1 MADPSSSFVYYG
13 ALVAAGLTSGFAG
26 GLFGIGGGLLR
37 VPIFLYLFP
46 AFGVVSAMVFHMAAG
61 TSLALAVPTS
71 IASAWRQHRSNNL
84 DLSFLK
90 TWIPALVVGVGLGI
104 AASTVS
110 PTQVLKGLFLGL
122 LVFMALYVALPARP
136 VVFQRVPGGLL
147 RGLMA
152 TIIGGV
158 STLLGLSG
166 GVLTTPV
173 LVACGTVIQRAVA
186 ISSAGSLA
194 ISIVAAA
201 GMIWTGAGVPDRM
214 PYSLGFVDMPAFA
227 IMTPLVM
234 LSAPLGVRV
243 ANRISARKLEIFFTA
258 LLLAL
263 AGDMAWD
270 LVSGH

>member
-1 MADPSSSFVYYG
+1 MTDPSSDIIYYG
-13 ALVAAGLTSGFAG
+13 ALIAAGLTSGFAG

-46 AFGVVSAMVFHMAAG
+46 AFGVDSDMVFHMAAG
-61 TSLALAVPTS
+61 TSLALAIPTS
-71 IASAWRQHRSNNL
+71 ITSAWRQHRADNL

-90 TWIPALVVGVGLGI
+90 TWIPALVAGVVLGI
-104 AASTVS
+104 LASTVS
-110 PTQVLKGLFLGL
+110 PTEVLKGLFLGL
-122 LVFMALYVALPARP
+122 LVIMAGYVALPSRP
-136 VVFQRVPGGLL
+136 VLFQHVPSGPV
-147 RGLMA
+147 RSLMA
-152 TIIGGV
+152 AVIGSV

-194 ISIVAAA
+194 ISLVAAA
-201 GMIWTGAGVPDRM
+201 GMIWTGAGIPNRM
-214 PYSLGFVDMPAFA
+214 PFSLGFIDLPAFA

-243 ANRISARKLEIFFTA
+243 ANRISARKLELFFTC

-263 AGDMAWD
+263 AVDMAWD
-270 LVSGH
+270 LWRSH

>member
-1 MADPSSSFVYYG
+1 MTDPSSDFVYYG
-13 ALVAAGLTSGFAG
+13 ALIAAGLASGFAG

-46 AFGVVSAMVFHMAAG
+46 TFGVDSDMVFHMAAG
-61 TSLALAVPTS
+61 TSLALAIPTS
-71 IASAWRQHRSNNL
+71 ITSAWKQHRSDNL
-84 DLSFLK
+84 DLAFLK
-90 TWIPALVVGVGLGI
+90 TWIPALVVGVALGI
-104 AASTVS
+104 VASTVS
-110 PTQVLKGLFLGL
+110 PTEVLKGLFLGL
-122 LVFMALYVALPARP
+122 LVIMAGYVALPSRP
-136 VVFQRVPGGLL
+136 VIFEHVPSGPV
-147 RGLMA
+147 RSVMA
-152 TIIGGV
+152 AVIGGV

-194 ISIVAAA
+194 ISLVAAA
-201 GMIWTGAGVPDRM
+201 GMIWTGAGLPNRM
-214 PYSLGFVDMPAFA
+214 PFSLGFIDLPAFA

-234 LSAPLGVRV
+234 LSAPLGVRI
-243 ANRISARKLEIFFTA
+243 ANRISARKLELFFTC

-270 LVSGH
+270 LWRSH